1 MKLSTRIVG
10 FLLLG
15 IFLQACTPTH
25 QPSTPKRTPD
35 FRDIVDSAPD
45 QPVDTSHVPDAV
57 PRYELRTIAGNKN
70 PYTVL
75 GKTYYLIDDESSYK
89 ERGQASWYG
98 KKFHGRKTSN
108 GEIYD
113 MYAMTA
119 AHKTLPIPSYVRVT
133 NVNNGKTVVVRV
145 NDRGPFHS
153 GRIIDLSYA
162 AAQRLNILGAG
173 TGLVDVEII
182 VPSDAPT
189 PPLKANSSNQ
199 VAYENQLPPKTHL
212 QIGAFSNESSA
223 KQYAAQIGAKL
234 GYPVVISRADINK
247 AIYRV
252 RVGPIANAQNLQ
264 NARHQLQRLG
274 VPEAHVVYE
283 D

>member
-1 MKLSTRIVG
+1 VKLSTRIFG

-15 IFLQACTPTH
+15 LFLQACT
-25 QPSTPKRTPD
+25 STPPTSTSKRTPD
-35 FRDIVDSAPD
+35 FKDIQDSAPD

-75 GKTYYLIDDESSYK
+75 GKTYHLLEDESSYK
-89 ERGQASWYG
+89 ERGHASWYG
-98 KKFHGRKTSN
+98 RKFHGRKTSN

-133 NVNNGKTVVVRV
+133 NVNNGKTAVVRV

-162 AAQRLNILGAG
+162 AAQRLGILGAG
-173 TGLVDVEII
+173 TGLVDVEIV
-182 VPSDAPT
+182 VPNDAPA
-189 PPLKANSSNQ
+189 PPLKAASSNH
-199 VAYENQLPPKTHL
+199 VMADSQLPAQTHL
-212 QIGAFSNESSA
+212 QIGAFSSESSA

-234 GYPVVISRADINK
+234 SYPVIISRAHVDK
-247 AIYRV
+247 TIYRV
-252 RVGPIANAQNLQ
+252 RVGPIANAQSLQ
-264 NARHQLQRLG
+264 NARHELQRLG

-283 D
+283 E